1 MTFWTSMNSHF
12 GSPPTACFIPGYTM
26 KELAGQLSEHD
37 GVTGVIACHH
47 VCATNAAC
55 EAFVWASN
63 TSVTETVH
71 KYVRRGQGN
80 LTLVLFREYE
90 YGYDLD

>member
-1 MTFWTSMNSHF
+1 M
-12 GSPPTACFIPGYTM
+12 PGYTM

-71 KYVRRGQGN
+71 K
-80 LTLVLFREYE
+80 
-90 YGYDLD
+90 